1 MTDYQ
6 NLKKQ
11 VEELNNRIETI
22 EKSITILKNKKYDLI
37 TYKQKCLGQ
46 IQTYDEFVEVQR
58 NLRRDKK

>member
-11 VEELNNRIETI
+11 VEELDNRIEKI

-37 TYKQKCLGQ
+37 TYKQRCLKQ
-46 IQTYDEFVEVQR
+46 IQIYDDFVEMA
-58 NLRRDKK
+58 KKIGERKK